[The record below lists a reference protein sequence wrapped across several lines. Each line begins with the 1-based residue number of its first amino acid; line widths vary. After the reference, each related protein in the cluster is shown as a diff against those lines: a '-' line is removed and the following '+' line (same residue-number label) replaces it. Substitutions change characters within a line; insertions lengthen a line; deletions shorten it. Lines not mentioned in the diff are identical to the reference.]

1 METRRSDRPD
11 DKGYPIRVLV
21 SKAGE
26 SEIYRTQLEAIRQAK
41 SYIYLENMYYMHDK
55 ILEELVKAR
64 LRGVDVRVIMSLDE
78 FAWPVNR
85 AHTVAANMLIENG
98 VRVFVYPGSLHAKAA
113 VYDGWACLGSANFD
127 KASFKRN
134 RELNVATSHPGAVN
148 ELLERFFEP
157 DFKASYELTEPVQKR
172 WTDGI
177 AEFLTD
183 QL

>member
-1 METRRSDRPD
+1 
-11 DKGYPIRVLV
+11 
-21 SKAGE
+21 
-26 SEIYRTQLEAIRQAK
+26 
-41 SYIYLENMYYMHDK
+41 
-55 ILEELVKAR
+55 
-64 LRGVDVRVIMSLDE
+64 
-78 FAWPVNR
+78 
-85 AHTVAANMLIENG
+85 MLIKNG

-157 DFKASYELTEPVQKR
+157 DFKASYELMEPVQRR
-172 WTDGI
+172 WSDGI
-177 AEFLTD
+177 AEFLAD